1 MVSTNIL
8 CIIQWFKQTNLC
20 IYQCK
25 IFIKKKILLSICAS
39 AEQYDRCWVI
49 NVPSN
54 KNCDFFSMG
63 EFSALISTFHPASC
77 YDCKFLSIVIITVQL
92 LSRFWIFAIPWT
104 EAHQASLSFTISWSL
119 FKFMCIELLMSFNHL
134 ILCHSL
140 LLLPSIFPSIRVFSN
155 ELAFLYGW
163 PKYWSFSFSTSPSNE
178 HSALI
183 SFRIDWFDFL
193 AVQRTLKGLIQQH
206 IFETISSSAFS
217 LL

>member
-119 FKFMCIELLMSFNHL
+119 FKFMSIELMILYNHL
-134 ILCHSL
+134 ILCL
-140 LLLPSIFPSIRVFSN
+140 LFLPSIFLNITTFTN
-155 ELAFLYGW
+155 ELALCIRW
-163 PKYWSFSFSTSPSNE
+163 PTYWSFHFSLSPSSE
-178 HSALI
+178 YSGLI
-183 SFRIDWFDFL
+183 SFRMDWLDLL
-193 AVQRTLKGLIQQH
+193 AVQGTLK
-206 IFETISSSAFS
+206 S
-217 LL
+217 LLQHHSSKASVLPMNIQD

>member
-119 FKFMCIELLMSFNHL
+119 FKFMSIESFMLSNHL
-134 ILCHSL
+134 LLCFPL
-140 LLLPSIFPSIRVFSN
+140 LFLSSVFPRIRGFSK
-155 ELAFLYGW
+155 E
-163 PKYWSFSFSTSPSNE
+163 
-178 HSALI
+178 SALHI
-183 SFRIDWFDFL
+183 KWLQHQFFQWIFRVDFL
-193 AVQRTLKGLIQQH
+193 
-206 IFETISSSAFS
+206 
-217 LL
+217 

>member
-104 EAHQASLSFTISWSL
+104 EAHQASLSFSIAQNL
-119 FKFMCIELLMSFNHL
+119 LKLMSIESMMLSNHL
-134 ILCHSL
+134 ILCIYLSSHLYMYILFWALFHYSL
-140 LLLPSIFPSIRVFSN
+140 LQDI
-155 ELAFLYGW
+155 EY
-163 PKYWSFSFSTSPSNE
+163 
-178 HSALI
+178 
-183 SFRIDWFDFL
+183 
-193 AVQRTLKGLIQQH
+193 
-206 IFETISSSAFS
+206 SSLCYCDRS
-217 LL
+217 LLFILYIIAGIC